1 MKNSPTVQII
11 ATGSELLT
19 GAHENTNAVFL
30 SERLSKMGFDVVRHQ
45 TVGDDR
51 SMMVPAIQLGLE
63 QSDLVITTGGL
74 GPTMDDMTRD
84 AVSEATGIALKHS
97 DEIQQE
103 IEERFRSI
111 GKAMP
116 SNNLVQALAPER
128 GGWFS
133 NPHGTAPGLWF
144 DLGEKL
150 AVALPGPPRE
160 LNPMFEEHL
169 APLLVE
175 KFDLSRHRLSR
186 KLFIVAFGESN
197 VEEIT
202 RPMIE
207 KAPGVTYSI
216 LARPGIV
223 QVTLSRWVDPEIE
236 SDEELDRLHEAIKE
250 KLGRVVFTEEPKP
263 LELVVGEML
272 KERGKTL
279 VTAESCTGGL
289 IAESITRVSGS
300 SDWFLGGFVTYSN
313 EMKISL
319 LGVEPG
325 LIEKHGAVSREV
337 AGAMV
342 RGALD
347 NSLADMAVSVT
358 GIAGPTG
365 GSKEKPV
372 GLVYVGIGDRERT
385 QVEEYKFFGSRE
397 AVRERTRVAALN
409 LVRLLLMD
417 SNSNGLG
424 GETHL

>member
-1 MKNSPTVQII
+1 
-11 ATGSELLT
+11 
-19 GAHENTNAVFL
+19 
-30 SERLSKMGFDVVRHQ
+30 
-45 TVGDDR
+45 
-51 SMMVPAIQLGLE
+51 
-63 QSDLVITTGGL
+63 
-74 GPTMDDMTRD
+74 
-84 AVSEATGIALKHS
+84 
-97 DEIQQE
+97 
-103 IEERFRSI
+103 
-111 GKAMP
+111 MP